1 MIYLWIGLGSGIGGA
16 ARYWC
21 YGLAARYLGDT
32 YPWGTLLVNVGG
44 SAFIGFFAALTASSG
59 RLLVAPSYRQFVM
72 AGLCGGFTTFS
83 TFSLETLNLVREGDW
98 LKAFGNIAGTLT
110 LCLLGVWLGYAAAT
124 TFNER

>member
-1 MIYLWIGLGSGIGGA
+1 M
-16 ARYWC
+16 
-21 YGLAARYLGDT
+21 
-32 YPWGTLLVNVGG
+32 NVAG

-59 RLLVAPSYRQFVM
+59 RLLVAPSHRQFVM

-98 LKAFGNIAGTLT
+98 LRAFGNVAGTLT

-124 TFNER
+124 NFNER